1 MNTNRKEIISNFIH
15 GTFWKRR
22 NDSTGAASPPLFGLP
37 FSDDGVFI
45 TIFFRTHV
53 LDFFFLSL
61 SHCLLISVVQRMERF
76 KDTKEDER
84 KRQAGGKGKATVLV
98 IIIIFKR
105 MNGTRTYGEKER
117 KGEGEMCAKK
127 LLVRDL

>member
-1 MNTNRKEIISNFIH
+1 
-15 GTFWKRR
+15 
-22 NDSTGAASPPLFGLP
+22 
-37 FSDDGVFI
+37 
-45 TIFFRTHV
+45 
-53 LDFFFLSL
+53 
-61 SHCLLISVVQRMERF
+61 MERF

-84 KRQAGGKGKATVLV
+84 KRQAGGKGKATVIV
-98 IIIIFKR
+98 IIIIIFKR